1 MSREYGSEMEFCKS
15 LDGRGF
21 LERIKGAWN
30 SLSIACDSSRGSI
43 SWKSGIGIWVLLRF
57 SRAVFIGVWRKVAFY
72 DNKRRERSASRSK

>member
-1 MSREYGSEMEFCKS
+1 MEICKS
-15 LDGRGF
+15 LDERGI

-30 SLSIACDSSRGSI
+30 SLSIVHDSNQGSEI
-43 SWKSGIGIWVLLRF
+43 WSSAMGIWVLLRM